1 MCLPIKVI
9 FRHSISIYFICKFSK
24 YQNTVKQLNKVHEHI
39 NNIEAKISFDKHD
52 AKNNSMC

>member
-1 MCLPIKVI
+1 MLANKGY
-9 FRHSISIYFICKFSK
+9 SISIYFICKFLK